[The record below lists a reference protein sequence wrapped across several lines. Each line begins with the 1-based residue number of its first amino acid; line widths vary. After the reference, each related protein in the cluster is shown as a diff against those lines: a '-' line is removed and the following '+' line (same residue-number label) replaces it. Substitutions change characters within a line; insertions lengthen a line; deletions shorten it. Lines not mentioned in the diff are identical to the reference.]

1 MYRLKLW
8 LPLWA
13 LAGLSTI
20 LIYGLSRPRDEY
32 VQSQLIG
39 KKLPDFVLSAALPDG
54 QGFAAADLATG
65 QPILLN
71 IFGSWCIPCKA
82 EAPQLE
88 ALRKQGVVIYGI
100 ALRDK
105 PENLAVF
112 LKETGNPFTRI
123 AADQNLSVQVAL
135 GSTGVPETYLI
146 GGDGTV
152 LYQHIGDIRPEHVA
166 ILLAKLRASK

>member
-1 MYRLKLW
+1 MRGMKLW
-8 LPLWA
+8 LPLW
-13 LAGLSTI
+13 GLVVLSVL

-39 KKLPDFVLSAALPDG
+39 KKLPDFVLPAALPDG
-54 QGFAAADLATG
+54 KGFTSADLATG
-65 QPILLN
+65 RPILLN
-71 IFGSWCIPCKA
+71 IFGSWCIPCRE

-88 ALRKQGVVIYGI
+88 ALRQQGVSIYGI

-105 PENLAVF
+105 PEDLAIF
-112 LKETGNPFTRI
+112 LRKAGNPFTRI
-123 AADQNLSVQVAL
+123 AGDQNLSVQVAL

-152 LYQHIGDIRPEHVA
+152 LHQHIGDIRADDVSNLIA
-166 ILLAKLRASK
+166 RVKAAK